1 MRPRSTALLLALVG
15 LGLTACGFVTLP
27 VGPSDPLAAP
37 PLRAQDAEFRTLM
50 ASWFDMWSPD
60 AARGLQAQTLYAD
73 DGDAL
78 FIDPFAPL
86 GGRLGESGHTAATRR
101 AALAEFSAFSLEPHE
116 DVRLRRTG
124 DRAIA
129 MVTFRA
135 LVTTKD
141 GRSGDSDGR
150 TTLVWER
157 RHGAWKIVH
166 EHTSLPL
173 LEEWLGG
180 PELHSDAT
188 ELELIRPGDAE
199 FERIVDEYLAAFV
212 TSRTSDAAGADAP
225 ARFFYDAANVVVW
238 DPTSRRPLLG
248 WGAVA
253 AHRDAADLRIYLT
266 NKQRRGDVHAWRNGD
281 MAWVT
286 FAFSAR
292 ATRRDGDRFEVVGR
306 QTDVFQ
312 KRDGEWL
319 IVHEHASIPLTPEG
333 TPGTRSEV
341 AAARTAPR
349 TSRSVP
355 TLAGIAQA
363 PKIVADASADRA
375 TFAKLLAD
383 YCTAWTNANG
393 APDWDRIA
401 NFYAP
406 DDNLKLADAQGLG
419 QITERARMRPLFAE
433 LDRIA
438 LTANDDLHVFRRGDL
453 VWTTNTQSFEWRGKA
468 GHSAARA
475 ERQTAIWEQRGGRW
489 VIVYEH
495 LSTTP

>member
-1 MRPRSTALLLALVG
+1 MRPRSNALLLALVG
-15 LGLTACGFVTLP
+15 LALTACGFVTLP

-50 ASWFDMWSPD
+50 SSWFDIWSPD
-60 AARGLQAQTLYAD
+60 ATRGAQAQLLYAD

-86 GGRLGESGHTAATRR
+86 SGRLGESGHTAATRR
-101 AALAEFSAFSLEPHE
+101 AALDEFSAFTIEPRE
-116 DVRLRRTG
+116 DVRLRRNG

-129 MVTFRA
+129 MATFRA

-141 GRSGDSDGR
+141 GRSGDFDGR

-180 PELHSDAT
+180 PEIRSAAS
-188 ELELIRPGDAE
+188 EMELIRPRDAE
-199 FERIVDEYLAAFV
+199 FERIVDDYLATLNA
-212 TSRTSDAAGADAP
+212 SRTSDANGAEAP
-225 ARFFYDAANVVVW
+225 ARFFVDDSNVIVW

-266 NKQRRGDVHAWRNGD
+266 NKQRRGDVHAWRSGD

-292 ATRRDGDRFEVVGR
+292 ATRRDGDRFELVGR
-306 QTDVFQ
+306 QTNVFQ
-312 KRDGEWL
+312 KRDGQWL

-333 TPGTRSEV
+333 TPSTRSEFAV
-341 AAARTAPR
+341 SRRASR
-349 TSRSVP
+349 TSRSIP
-355 TLAGIAQA
+355 TLPTVAQ
-363 PKIVADASADRA
+363 PLKIVADSSADR
-375 TFAKLLAD
+375 TVFEKVLAD
-383 YCTAWTNANG
+383 YCSAWTNSKG
-393 APDWDRIA
+393 APDWERIA
-401 NFYAP
+401 SFYAP
-406 DDNLKLADAQGLG
+406 DDNLKLTDARGLG
-419 QITERARMRPLFAE
+419 QITERAQLKALFPE
-433 LDRIA
+433 LERIA
-438 LTANDDLHVFRRGDL
+438 LTPRDDLHVFRRGDL
-453 VWTTNTQSFEWRGKA
+453 VWTTNTQSFEWRQKT
-468 GHSAARA
+468 GHSSGHT
-475 ERQTAIWEQRGGRW
+475 ERQTAIWEQRAGRW

-495 LSTTP
+495 LSATP